1 MRVIC
6 AVHACTQFFC
16 WLLCYWQQ
24 IKKKNIILQKIQVMP
39 AILVP
44 RPQNRPFST
53 VKRSEKEEKNIN
65 LRFTYLKIC
74 FYIFLL
80 CMYLLFCIIIWFDPM
95 YRGLK
100 FGISINLSENFEF
113 FQIRNIKSLL
123 IKYFIVYYYKVND
136 ALQFEEKI
144 CPLAPIVF

>member
-1 MRVIC
+1 MLFGRLPFKYITLSKMTDRAKVNFLSKCKRVPKSLWQLKDSFSIEWITLHHSQILGVGGMRVIC

-24 IKKKNIILQKIQVMP
+24 IKKKNIIFQKIQVMP

-80 CMYLLFCIIIWFDPM
+80 CMYLIF
-95 YRGLK
+95 
-100 FGISINLSENFEF
+100 
-113 FQIRNIKSLL
+113 
-123 IKYFIVYYYKVND
+123 V
-136 ALQFEEKI
+136 
-144 CPLAPIVF
+144 